1 MKLSIKRFKITNP
14 KLDYTIIEIF
24 DEDKIEEFY
33 KIDTNYYIES
43 ENNYSEKKGAII
55 HYPLGYDIQINGG
68 TIKKIENKMILHTIT
83 TLSGSSGSPI
93 ITLDNNNIIIGIHK
107 GDNIKKQVNGGI
119 YMKYILDDIEKK
131 LNNYIQQKESF
142 QFIGEKIEIE
152 NNDQNI
158 KFHILV
164 FQELDYIHK

>member
-1 MKLSIKRFKITNP
+1 
-14 KLDYTIIEIF
+14 
-24 DEDKIEEFY
+24 
-33 KIDTNYYIES
+33 
-43 ENNYSEKKGAII
+43 
-55 HYPLGYDIQINGG
+55 LGYDIQINGG